1 MYMGRRKKKPEKK
14 EHITKDILL
23 RLLQGGAL
31 LGVALIAPN
40 AIRMLKPLSRNEE
53 EWENYYPS
61 SLQRYT
67 MRLWRKGL
75 VDVKETSEGYT
86 VVITEKGK
94 TEILRYDMEAMS
106 IKKQDPWDR
115 KWRMIFFDIP
125 TGEDSPRHA
134 FREHLRSMG
143 FFMMQKSVYVH
154 PYPCHKQVQFLRE
167 VFGIPH
173 SVKLATVDFLENDDD
188 LRRFFRLG

>member
-1 MYMGRRKKKPEKK
+1 MGRRKKKPEKK

-75 VDVKETSEGYT
+75 VDVK
-86 VVITEKGK
+86 
-94 TEILRYDMEAMS
+94 A
-106 IKKQDPWDR
+106 
-115 KWRMIFFDIP
+115 IP
-125 TGEDSPRHA
+125 S
-134 FREHLRSMG
+134 
-143 FFMMQKSVYVH
+143 
-154 PYPCHKQVQFLRE
+154 
-167 VFGIPH
+167 
-173 SVKLATVDFLENDDD
+173 
-188 LRRFFRLG
+188 